1 MHKWTDQ
8 ECEIVCKVFR
18 DEFVNSYNS
27 VEAAVKKIK
36 GLCPVLAEG
45 SIRMKISNT
54 VCICDELGINHN
66 CT

>member
-27 VEAAVKKIK
+27 VEAAVFFCNSFSRKFATKFQ
-36 GLCPVLAEG
+36 
-45 SIRMKISNT
+45 
-54 VCICDELGINHN
+54 
-66 CT
+66 